1 MFIDTIMESVNHDL
15 DETFAFGKTRAERGG
30 ARFKTKDSM
39 WTYMTDNKGQHQH
52 SFNGAKGT
60 AQIFCNAA
68 ETGDAQEDGGKS
80 RAVRKVIRTLIEAN
94 GGNGELVKK
103 KIETNRRGVVWFK
116 DDRVA
121 EWKVENGCAGKM
133 KLMGEM
139 LQLEDAFNTLMDFKK
154 PE

>member
-1 MFIDTIMESVNHDL
+1 MIWMRLSRLERRGPNVQVL
-15 DETFAFGKTRAERGG
+15 DARRKTQCGRIWQTTRANTNTRS
-30 ARFKTKDSM
+30 T
-39 WTYMTDNKGQHQH
+39 
-52 SFNGAKGT
+52 GAKGT

-80 RAVRKVIRTLIEAN
+80 RAVRNVIRTLIEAN

-116 DDRVA
+116 DERVA
-121 EWKVENGCAGKM
+121 EWKVESGGAGKM

-139 LQLEDAFNTLMDFKK
+139 LRLEDAFNTLMDFKK